1 MKLYYGSPAEVPKP
15 ELAKGKP
22 HNDYGCGFYCTEDVE
37 MAREWACKGREPPGF
52 LNIYEFD
59 PSGLS
64 VLDLSGPDYTILD
77 WIAVLLANRTFDLD
91 TDVAR
96 EVSNYLAENFMPP
109 VEDADVVVG
118 YRADDSYFNYADSFV
133 NNALPLRRL
142 SEAMRLGR
150 LGLQTVL
157 RTERAFARLRFLGAE
172 KVAWDVYRPRYIAR
186 DAAARGEWFDG
197 VRNGPRAADDVFAV
211 DIIRKGL
218 KHGDAGL
225 REFLPA

>member
-1 MKLYYGSPAEVPKP
+1 MKLYHGSSAEVPKP
-15 ELAKGKP
+15 ALAKGRP
-22 HNDYGCGFYCTEDVE
+22 RNDYGRGFYCTEDVE

-52 LNIYEFD
+52 ANAYEFD

-91 TDVAR
+91 TEVAR
-96 EVSNYLAENFMPP
+96 EVRDYLTVNFMPP
-109 VEDADVVVG
+109 VGEADVVVG

-150 LGLQTVL
+150 LGRQAAL
-157 RTERAFARLRFLGAE
+157 RTQRAFARLQFLGAE
-172 KVAWDVYRPRYIAR
+172 KVAWDVYRPRYVAR
-186 DAAARGEWFDG
+186 DEAARAEWFEG
-197 VRNGPRAADDVFAV
+197 VKNGARAADDVFAV

-225 REFLPA
+225 RRLLPA